1 MYNFTVYESVTRR
14 GYCYIWGE
22 SDGRRGAAEI
32 ATCLYNWLLEVDK
45 RNDGTTSVI
54 LYCDCCAGQNRN
66 RTVLSMLKYAL
77 TKTVNITEITLKF
90 LLPGH
95 TYMPADSIHAT
106 IERFV
111 AKSAVWAPS
120 EWSSLVRFARSNPE
134 PYNVITMSHVMF
146 KDWSNVEQNFIPK
159 QLKDDKQTNIKWQ
172 SVRLIHLQRG
182 CEYVTVKYSL
192 REDAASMCVPLRT
205 QRSRHSLKHEVS
217 LQSLYASRLAISQP
231 KYNDLKRLCTT
242 GVIPLNYHHEYINL
256 PVDSAITVDCL
267 PETDAEDDQDQDA
280 V

>member
-1 MYNFTVYESVTRR
+1 MTN
-14 GYCYIWGE
+14 
-22 SDGRRGAAEI
+22 
-32 ATCLYNWLLEVDK
+32 
-45 RNDGTTSVI
+45 
-54 LYCDCCAGQNRN
+54 
-66 RTVLSMLKYAL
+66 
-77 TKTVNITEITLKF
+77 
-90 LLPGH
+90 
-95 TYMPADSIHAT
+95 AT

-146 KDWSNVEQNFIPK
+146 KDWSNVEKIFIPK

-256 PVDSAITVDCL
+256 PVDSATVDCL